1 MKENENKVIEKNEE
15 IEIDL
20 QRLFTALLR
29 KIWMI
34 VLASV
39 VGAFLAFG
47 VAQWLI
53 TPLYESTAMFYV
65 NNGSLSV
72 GGASLNLS
80 SSDLSVS
87 KSLVDS
93 YIVILNTRET
103 LNDVADYAEVDYK
116 YDELKEMISASAV
129 NSTEI
134 FQVVVTS
141 PDPQEAEDIADAI
154 SYILPRR
161 ISKIVEGTSAEIV
174 DHAVLPA
181 KASSPNKLLSV
192 ELGFLLGLV
201 LSVGAI
207 CLYEIF
213 NITIRSAEDVEQCC
227 SYPVLA
233 QVPDMNGPSKG
244 GYYRYGYG
252 SAHAGGAGAGS
263 GSGLGDGPRSRKKAQ
278 KKNIYTSGSEL
289 AFIGNNLSFAASEAY
304 KMLATKVQFSFAD
317 DQDSHVL
324 CVSSSLPGEG
334 KSLSSINLAV
344 SLSQLNKKVLLVDCD
359 LRKPSVAKKFGI
371 GLEPGLSNYLV
382 RQKDINDVI
391 RKLKLDGD
399 ILLDVITAGDI
410 PPNPVELISSDRMS
424 RLIDGLRKA
433 YDVVVID
440 LPPIK
445 EVSDAMVV
453 SQMADGLILVARENY
468 CDRVLLSSAV
478 KQFEFINTK
487 ILGIVLN
494 CSHEQEEGNLKYGKR
509 YGYGYGYG
517 KRHGYGTSYG
527 ESYGHSKSSNY
538 AKSVGTVKASTSSKS
553 NYKANG
559 GSGAVSGSPYAN
571 LRHSTLSAKEVSEH
585 GANGSN
591 GVDSAHGATGLH
603 GTNGSPGAN
612 GLQKK

>member
-15 IEIDL
+15 LEIDL

-47 VAQWLI
+47 VTQWFI

-103 LNDVADYAEVDYK
+103 LNDVADYAEVDHTYA
-116 YDELKEMISASAV
+116 ELKDMISASAV

-181 KASSPNKLLSV
+181 KASSPNKV
-192 ELGFLLGLV
+192 RNTELGFLLGLV

-252 SAHAGGAGAGS
+252 GAGS
-263 GSGLGDGPRSRKKAQ
+263 ESGVGLGDGPRSRKKAQ

-289 AFIGNNLSFAASEAY
+289 ALIGNNLSFAASEAY

-317 DQDSHVL
+317 EQDSHVL

-382 RQKDINDVI
+382 RQKDINDVV
-391 RKLKLDGD
+391 RKLKLEGD

-440 LPPIK
+440 IPPVK

-487 ILGIVLN
+487 ILGIILN
-494 CSHEQEEGNLKYGKR
+494 CSREQEEGGLKYGKR

-517 KRHGYGTSYG
+517 KHHGYG
-527 ESYGHSKSSNY
+527 KSY
-538 AKSVGTVKASTSSKS
+538 AKSSSYAKA
-553 NYKANG
+553 A
-559 GSGAVSGSPYAN
+559 GS
-571 LRHSTLSAKEVSEH
+571 H
-585 GANGSN
+585 GAA
-591 GVDSAHGATGLH
+591 DS
-603 GTNGSPGAN
+603 
-612 GLQKK
+612 QKNPDEGRL

>member
-1 MKENENKVIEKNEE
+1 MKENEKKVIEKNEDL
-15 IEIDL
+15 EIDL

-29 KIWMI
+29 KIWII

-39 VGAFLAFG
+39 VGALLAFG

-53 TPLYESTAMFYV
+53 TPMYESTAMFYV

-103 LNDVADYAEVDYK
+103 LNDVADYAEVDHTYA
-116 YDELKEMISASAV
+116 ELKEMISASAV

-141 PDPQEAEDIADAI
+141 PDPQEAEDIANAI

-174 DHAVLPA
+174 DHAVLPV
-181 KASSPNKLLSV
+181 KASSPNKILSV

-201 LSVGAI
+201 FSVGAI

-227 SYPVLA
+227 SHPVLA

-244 GYYRYGYG
+244 GYRYGYG
-252 SAHAGGAGAGS
+252 SVHAGAAGSGS

-371 GLEPGLSNYLV
+371 SLEPGLSNYLV
-382 RQKDINDVI
+382 RQKDINDVV

-440 LPPIK
+440 LPPVK

-487 ILGIVLN
+487 ILGIILN
-494 CSHEQEEGNLKYGKR
+494 CSREQDEGGLKYGKR

-517 KRHGYGTSYG
+517 KRHGYGTSY
-527 ESYGHSKSSNY
+527 
-538 AKSVGTVKASTSSKS
+538 AKAAGTVKSSVSGKSAGDGKS
-553 NYKANG
+553 NSKAAGGAGVVG
-559 GSGAVSGSPYAN
+559 GSGADANSSTRSGVPSGSPYAN
-571 LRHSTLSAKEVSEH
+571 LRHSTLSAKEV
-585 GANGSN
+585 GTN
-591 GVDSAHGATGLH
+591 GVDSAHGAVGSH
-603 GTNGSPGAN
+603 STNGS
-612 GLQKK
+612 QKK

>member
-1 MKENENKVIEKNEE
+1 MRENENKVMEKNEE
-15 IEIDL
+15 LKIDL
-20 QRLFTALLR
+20 QQLFTALLR
-29 KIWMI
+29 KIWMV

-39 VGAFLAFG
+39 VGALLALG
-47 VAQWLI
+47 VTQWFI

-103 LNDVADYAEVDYK
+103 LNDVADYAEVDYT
-116 YDELKEMISASAV
+116 YSELKQMISAAAV

-181 KASSPNKLLSV
+181 KASSPNKV
-192 ELGFLLGLV
+192 RNTELGFLLGLV

-213 NITIRSAEDVEQCC
+213 NTTIRSTDDVEQCC

-252 SAHAGGAGAGS
+252 TAHSGGS
-263 GSGLGDGPRSRKKAQ
+263 NEGPRSRKKAQ
-278 KKNIYTSGSEL
+278 KKNVYTSGSEL
-289 AFIGNNLSFAASEAY
+289 SLIGNNLSFAASEAY

-324 CVSSSLPGEG
+324 CVSSALPGEG

-344 SLSQLNKKVLLVDCD
+344 SLSQLNKKVLLIDCD
-359 LRKPSVAKKFGI
+359 LRKPSIAKKFGI

-391 RKLKLDGD
+391 RKLKLEGD

-440 LPPIK
+440 LPPVK

-487 ILGIVLN
+487 ILGIILN
-494 CSHEQEEGNLKYGKR
+494 CSREQEEGGLKYGKR

-517 KRHGYGTSYG
+517 YGKHHGYG
-527 ESYGHSKSSNY
+527 KPY
-538 AKSVGTVKASTSSKS
+538 AKSSSYAKAADS
-553 NYKANG
+553 
-559 GSGAVSGSPYAN
+559 
-571 LRHSTLSAKEVSEH
+571 H
-585 GANGSN
+585 GAAGS
-591 GVDSAHGATGLH
+591 
-603 GTNGSPGAN
+603 
-612 GLQKK
+612 QKNPDEGRS